1 MVIKMKKILIPLVL
15 SICLF
20 CITGCASNNGQIQ
33 ITDTPSNKV
42 SVMEKHVV
50 SITKDNYQKFLTVET
65 NYVVDSASS
74 ISYHYFRGALPY
86 AFYDNV
92 IITYDYRSG
101 DTTTERTLSLNIGGC
116 GTKTTS
122 RSRYGSSS
130 YEITNVSGTIIYW
143 I

>member
-1 MVIKMKKILIPLVL
+1 MKKILIPLLL

-33 ITDTPSNKV
+33 TADTSSNEV
-42 SVMEKHVV
+42 SVMEKHIV
-50 SITKDNYQKFLTVET
+50 SITKDNYQNFLTVET
-65 NYVVDSASS
+65 NYVVGSMSTT
-74 ISYHYFRGALPY
+74 SYHYFRGALPY

-92 IITYDYRSG
+92 IITYDYLSG
-101 DTTTERTLSLNIGGC
+101 GTTTEKTLSLNVGGC
-116 GTKTTS
+116 GTIITS
-122 RSRYGSSS
+122 GSKYGSSS

>member
-1 MVIKMKKILIPLVL
+1 MKKFLISLLL

-33 ITDTPSNKV
+33 TTDTPSNEV
-42 SVMEKHVV
+42 SAMEKHIV
-50 SITKDNYQKFLTVET
+50 SITKDNYQIFLTVET
-65 NYVVDSASS
+65 NDVSP
-74 ISYHYFRGALPY
+74 ILYHYFRGALPY

-92 IITYDYRSG
+92 IITYDYRYG
-101 DTTTERTLSLNIGGC
+101 DTTTERTLSLNVGGC
-116 GTKTTS
+116 GTIKTF
-122 RSRYGSSS
+122 GSSS